1 MHRGILAVVV
11 TSALVAASLLASPEP
26 AHAAVAYDRISGADR
41 FATSVAVSKLAFPN
55 GTDTVYLASGMAYAD
70 ALSAGPAAV
79 ASGGTMLLTAPNAIP
94 AVVATELRRLA
105 PERIVIVGGSGAVS
119 NAVAD
124 AARAYA
130 PSVQRH
136 SGNDRYETSRAVV
149 RAAFASAPTV
159 YVATGA
165 DYPDALAAGPAAGST
180 RAPILLVPGRSTQ
193 LDDAT
198 RALLS
203 ELGTTTAILV
213 GGTGVVSAG
222 LEAGFVGLLGSG
234 STKRLAGADRI
245 GTAIAINTATFGQ
258 APAGD
263 AYVSTGFNYPDALS
277 VGVLA
282 GMRSRPLYLSI
293 PYCVTPAL
301 QSRLTGPTVSRV
313 RLVGGVAAVRTLV
326 GKLVACM
333 SITDPASAWVLVNKR
348 TPLRPATFTPTLA
361 NPQVSSAWGDPLQK
375 DAAWYLRNMF
385 AAASAAGAGSMTLQ
399 SGYRSYATQ
408 SSLFSR
414 DVAQNGREAAERLT
428 ARPGYSEHQTGFAAD
443 ISANGCMECIG
454 GTPQGRWLLANAWR
468 YGFILRYENGQTG
481 KTGYSHEPWH
491 YRYVGTVLARDYHEG
506 GFRTLEDYFGRPAAP
521 TY

>member
-1 MHRGILAVVV
+1 M
-11 TSALVAASLLASPEP
+11 
-26 AHAAVAYDRISGADR
+26 
-41 FATSVAVSKLAFPN
+41 
-55 GTDTVYLASGMAYAD
+55 
-70 ALSAGPAAV
+70 
-79 ASGGTMLLTAPNAIP
+79 
-94 AVVATELRRLA
+94 
-105 PERIVIVGGSGAVS
+105 
-119 NAVAD
+119 
-124 AARAYA
+124 
-130 PSVQRH
+130 RH
-136 SGNDRYETSRAVV
+136 
-149 RAAFASAPTV
+149 
-159 YVATGA
+159 
-165 DYPDALAAGPAAGST
+165 
-180 RAPILLVPGRSTQ
+180 
-193 LDDAT
+193 
-198 RALLS
+198 
-203 ELGTTTAILV
+203 
-213 GGTGVVSAG
+213 
-222 LEAGFVGLLGSG
+222 
-234 STKRLAGADRI
+234 
-245 GTAIAINTATFGQ
+245 
-258 APAGD
+258 
-263 AYVSTGFNYPDALS
+263 
-277 VGVLA
+277 
-282 GMRSRPLYLSI
+282 RPLYLSI

-313 RLVGGVAAVRTLV
+313 RLVGGVGAVRTLV

-414 DVAQNGREAAERLT
+414 DVSQNGREAAERLT